1 MEQKLQVLQ
10 EQFVVGASPCEA
22 ELQELIHQID
32 IMVNNKKLEWE
43 RRVQALE
50 ARMDVRDQELANAQ
64 SKLDLKGQEVGIL
77 RQKLDSLQKTKYEM
91 AQDFEAQLQALK
103 SQFCKLTQSY
113 EKLQLHQIKQD
124 RVHGKE
130 ICAENLETPFEL
142 SNLNQKLE
150 EFEAKSREWDQKET
164 LYQNHLISLDAQRK
178 LLSEKCNLFQKQ
190 TQNYQFQISNKNQK
204 QEDAATSSQSRTE
217 RDEFIIEK
225 LKSTVNEIAI
235 NRNKLQEEN
244 LKLQQELT
252 VYQTQ
257 CQNVEAGLSEMRNE
271 LQSRDALWR
280 GMEAEFQQLR
290 KELLKYGECKNIQEN
305 QMKLQSAY
313 AQCIQELENKKAELL
328 HLKQH
333 QESQQKELN
342 KIRDHLYHEEESH
355 SSEQERM
362 RTEISD
368 LTEELHQKE
377 ITIATITEKATLLER
392 KLKLELEI
400 KEKLL
405 AKQQMSEMRYEAIR
419 SENTH
424 LKKMIEN
431 LQSRRYMTIDLS
443 NTEHESY
450 TASIH
455 ELECENE
462 RLRNNLGKL
471 QSDSETSILATLDRY
486 GEKKH
491 SKQTQLEME
500 EKEERTFQNKIEW
513 QMKPMQSTIYDLYRN
528 QNLILHGQGDIIGTK
543 SGSSLPSQ
551 RLSRD
556 HDQKLDGKSPSP
568 PMLYPS
574 YYNSPFPE
582 KHRCDVLLSHVY
594 SVEEVNPV
602 LPPEMSLPTTVT
614 EKFFQEEEK
623 RAKEFEEILNS
634 HIEELQRHS
643 ENTVQK
649 YARLKQNRHI

>member
-1 MEQKLQVLQ
+1 MCRGFEKNTVASNPNFKLR
-10 EQFVVGASPCEA
+10 ASPCEA

-43 RRVQALE
+43 RKVRALE

-124 RVHGKE
+124 RVHSKE
-130 ICAENLETPFEL
+130 IRAENLETPFEL

-150 EFEAKSREWDQKET
+150 EFKAKSKEWDQKET

-190 TQNYQFQISNKNQK
+190 TQNYRFQISNKNQK
-204 QEDAATSSQSRTE
+204 QEDAATSSQSKIE

-257 CQNVEAGLSEMRNE
+257 CQNMEAGLSEMRNE

-290 KELLKYGECKNIQEN
+290 KELLKIGECKNIQEN

-313 AQCIQELENKKAELL
+313 AQCIQELEDKKAELL
-328 HLKQH
+328 KLEQH

-342 KIRDHLYHEEESH
+342 KIRDHLYQEKQSH

-377 ITIATITEKATLLER
+377 ITIATIMEKATLLER
-392 KLKLELEI
+392 KLKMELEI

-405 AKQQMSEMRYEAIR
+405 AKQQ
-419 SENTH
+419 
-424 LKKMIEN
+424 
-431 LQSRRYMTIDLS
+431 TIDLS

-450 TASIH
+450 TVSIH

-486 GEKKH
+486 GETKH
-491 SKQTQLEME
+491 AKQIQLEMQ
-500 EKEERTFQNKIEW
+500 EKEE
-513 QMKPMQSTIYDLYRN
+513 
-528 QNLILHGQGDIIGTK
+528 
-543 SGSSLPSQ
+543 SLPSQ

-568 PMLYPS
+568 PMFYPS
-574 YYNSPFPE
+574 HYNSPFPE
-582 KHRCDVLLSHVY
+582 KHRCDVVLSHVY
-594 SVEEVNPV
+594 SVEEVNPMV
-602 LPPEMSLPTTVT
+602 HPEMSLPTTST

-643 ENTVQK
+643 ENTVKK

>member
-43 RRVQALE
+43 RKVRALE

-124 RVHGKE
+124 RVHSKE

-150 EFEAKSREWDQKET
+150 EFKAKSKEWDQKET

-190 TQNYQFQISNKNQK
+190 TQNYRFQISNKNQK
-204 QEDAATSSQSRTE
+204 QEDAATSSQSKIE

-257 CQNVEAGLSEMRNE
+257 CQ
-271 LQSRDALWR
+271 
-280 GMEAEFQQLR
+280 
-290 KELLKYGECKNIQEN
+290 
-305 QMKLQSAY
+305 
-313 AQCIQELENKKAELL
+313 
-328 HLKQH
+328 
-333 QESQQKELN
+333 
-342 KIRDHLYHEEESH
+342 IRDHLYQEKQSH

-377 ITIATITEKATLLER
+377 ITIATIMEKATLLER
-392 KLKLELEI
+392 KLKMELEI

-405 AKQQMSEMRYEAIR
+405 AKQQLSEMRYEAIR

-431 LQSRRYMTIDLS
+431 LESRRYMTIDLS

-486 GEKKH
+486 GETKH
-491 SKQTQLEME
+491 TKQIQLEMQ
-500 EKEERTFQNKIEW
+500 EKEER
-513 QMKPMQSTIYDLYRN
+513 N
-528 QNLILHGQGDIIGTK
+528 QNLTLHGQGDIIGTK

-568 PMLYPS
+568 PMFYPS
-574 YYNSPFPE
+574 HYNSPFPE
-582 KHRCDVLLSHVY
+582 KHRCDVVVSHVY
-594 SVEEVNPV
+594 SVEEVNPMIH
-602 LPPEMSLPTTVT
+602 PEMSLPTTAT

-643 ENTVQK
+643 ENTVKK

>member
-43 RRVQALE
+43 RRVKALE

-124 RVHGKE
+124 RVHSKE

-204 QEDAATSSQSRTE
+204 QKDAATSSQSKIE

-257 CQNVEAGLSEMRNE
+257 CQNMEAGLSEMRNE

-280 GMEAEFQQLR
+280 GMEVEFQQLR

-342 KIRDHLYHEEESH
+342 K
-355 SSEQERM
+355 
-362 RTEISD
+362 
-368 LTEELHQKE
+368 
-377 ITIATITEKATLLER
+377 
-392 KLKLELEI
+392 
-400 KEKLL
+400 
-405 AKQQMSEMRYEAIR
+405 MSEMRYEAIR

-574 YYNSPFPE
+574 HYNSPFPE

-643 ENTVQK
+643 ENTVKK

>member
-43 RRVQALE
+43 RKVRALE

-124 RVHGKE
+124 RVHSKE

-150 EFEAKSREWDQKET
+150 EFKAKSKEWDQKET

-190 TQNYQFQISNKNQK
+190 TQNYRFQISNKNQK
-204 QEDAATSSQSRTE
+204 QEDAATSSQSKIE

-257 CQNVEAGLSEMRNE
+257 CQNMEAGLSEMRNE

-280 GMEAEFQQLR
+280 GMEAEFQQLH
-290 KELLKYGECKNIQEN
+290 KELLKIGECKNIQEN

-313 AQCIQELENKKAELL
+313 AQCIQELEDKKAELL
-328 HLKQH
+328 KLEQH

-342 KIRDHLYHEEESH
+342 KIRDHLYQEKQSH

-377 ITIATITEKATLLER
+377 ITIATIMEKATLLER
-392 KLKLELEI
+392 KLKMELEI

-405 AKQQMSEMRYEAIR
+405 AKQQLSEMRYEAIR

-431 LQSRRYMTIDLS
+431 LESRRYMTIDLS

-486 GEKKH
+486 GETKH
-491 SKQTQLEME
+491 AKQIQLEMQ
-500 EKEERTFQNKIEW
+500 EKEER
-513 QMKPMQSTIYDLYRN
+513 N
-528 QNLILHGQGDIIGTK
+528 QNLTLHGQGDIIGTK

-568 PMLYPS
+568 PMFYPS
-574 YYNSPFPE
+574 HYNSPFPE
-582 KHRCDVLLSHVY
+582 KHRCDVVLSHVY
-594 SVEEVNPV
+594 SVEEVNPMV
-602 LPPEMSLPTTVT
+602 HPEMSLPTTST

-643 ENTVQK
+643 ENTVKK

>member
-1 MEQKLQVLQ
+1 MEKKSHRTDAGLPVYPSL
-10 EQFVVGASPCEA
+10 C
-22 ELQELIHQID
+22 
-32 IMVNNKKLEWE
+32 KKLEWE

-103 SQFCKLTQSY
+103 SQFCRLTQSY

-124 RVHGKE
+124 RVHGLVTS
-130 ICAENLETPFEL
+130 CCFF
-142 SNLNQKLE
+142 Q

-204 QEDAATSSQSRTE
+204 QEDAATSSQSKIE

-271 LQSRDALWR
+271 LQSHDALWR
-280 GMEAEFQQLR
+280 GMEVEFQQLR

-313 AQCIQELENKKAELL
+313 AQCIQELENKKAEVL
-328 HLKQH
+328 HLEQH
-333 QESQQKELN
+333 QDSQQKELN
-342 KIRDHLYHEEESH
+342 KIRDHLYHEEQSH

-377 ITIATITEKATLLER
+377 ITIATIMEKATLLER
-392 KLKLELEI
+392 KLKMELEI

-405 AKQQMSEMRYEAIR
+405 AKQQMSEMKYEAIR

-431 LQSRRYMTIDLS
+431 LQSRRYMVI
-443 NTEHESY
+443 
-450 TASIH
+450 
-455 ELECENE
+455 
-462 RLRNNLGKL
+462 
-471 QSDSETSILATLDRY
+471 
-486 GEKKH
+486 
-491 SKQTQLEME
+491 
-500 EKEERTFQNKIEW
+500 F
-513 QMKPMQSTIYDLYRN
+513 
-528 QNLILHGQGDIIGTK
+528 
-543 SGSSLPSQ
+543 
-551 RLSRD
+551 
-556 HDQKLDGKSPSP
+556 
-568 PMLYPS
+568 
-574 YYNSPFPE
+574 
-582 KHRCDVLLSHVY
+582 LL
-594 SVEEVNPV
+594 
-602 LPPEMSLPTTVT
+602 
-614 EKFFQEEEK
+614 
-623 RAKEFEEILNS
+623 
-634 HIEELQRHS
+634 
-643 ENTVQK
+643 
-649 YARLKQNRHI
+649 